1 MHSKHITLIPL
12 SGMSIRSFVA
22 LTVPSTISNALGDIT
37 ATLAYQDKSHAV
49 RWVDQEN
56 FHITLAFL
64 GDQAEDQLEQ
74 LAEELDQRLPEA
86 GIPISLRNFSPFPE
100 SRPKLIAAMV
110 EKSEELTQLHQQ
122 VQSALLSANIKVDK
136 KRFIPHITLGRL
148 RHSKNHFAGKIPM
161 SVDLSAVVDEVAI
174 FESILTPQGAE
185 YEALFRFPLEPFDF
199 GIEEDDQEV

>member
-1 MHSKHITLIPL
+1 
-12 SGMSIRSFVA
+12 MSIRSFVA
-22 LTVPSTISNALGDIT
+22 LSVPRSVSNALGDIT

-64 GDQAEDQLEQ
+64 GDQPESLLEQ
-74 LAEELDQRLPEA
+74 LAEELDTRLPEA
-86 GIPISLRNFSPFPE
+86 GIPINLRNFSPFPE

-110 EKSEELTQLHQQ
+110 EKSEELAELYHQ
-122 VQSALLSANIKVDK
+122 VQGAMLSTNIKHEK

-161 SVDLSAVVDEVAI
+161 SLDLSGVADEVAI
-174 FESILTPQGAE
+174 YESVLTPQGAE

-199 GIEEDDQEV
+199 EIEGDDYEV